1 MVIPAGL
8 YTERHL
14 DEEKLDRTGEFISTC
29 GSNHFNIDTSREG
42 FCRDSVFSI
51 TAAHNIGALPCMC
64 DYAGS
69 ASFECEKF
77 GGQCKCKENIIGR
90 QCTACKS
97 GYYGFP
103 ECKPCNCPSTAYCEP
118 QTGKF
123 LDFVYIKIDKFCKKR
138 LLCHVNPQDLLSF
151 SLDNRSLS
159 SFLSLVRFHKLDS
172 VHLIVAFVS
181 RAIEV
186 LVVVSS
192 SFWKTLHW
200 LFHYSKSHLASL

>member
-77 GGQCKCKENIIGR
+77 GGQCTCKENIIGR

-118 QTGKF
+118 QTGMFSYFFFTSK
-123 LDFVYIKIDKFCKKR
+123 LSVVLFCKKIAFVTTHKIYCNNPF
-138 LLCHVNPQDLLSF
+138 LLGRTFLFYHYSVMGLLSTRV
-151 SLDNRSLS
+151 LTNC
-159 SFLSLVRFHKLDS
+159 
-172 VHLIVAFVS
+172 VS
-181 RAIEV
+181 
-186 LVVVSS
+186 
-192 SFWKTLHW
+192 
-200 LFHYSKSHLASL
+200 